1 MSESKKYAGVWCP
14 SVTPFGKDG
23 QLDLA
28 ALEKHFARLSDA
40 GIDGILLMGSI
51 GEFTALSM
59 DERLS
64 LLHAAR
70 DMTRLPLIA
79 NVSATCLD
87 DMARLS
93 DTAYSEGYD
102 AVMALPH
109 YYFAQTPRQLEA
121 YFDMLDARFEGEWL
135 IYNFPARTGC
145 DVDAALVA
153 KLAAR
158 FSRFMGIKDT
168 VDCASHTRAI
178 VRAVEGVR
186 SDFSVLCG
194 FDEYFIP
201 NLMNGGDGVLSGL
214 NNVVPELFMRA
225 KKAFHDGDLA
235 EVSAAHKEIGRLSG
249 IYAVGD
255 DFVTT
260 IKTAVALKSGGF
272 EPVSRGYGGTLDDAQ
287 VGEVKR
293 LFKL

>member
-1 MSESKKYAGVWCP
+1 
-14 SVTPFGKDG
+14 
-23 QLDLA
+23 
-28 ALEKHFARLSDA
+28 
-40 GIDGILLMGSI
+40 
-51 GEFTALSM
+51 M

-70 DMTRLPLIA
+70 DMSRLPLIA

-102 AVMALPH
+102 AVMVLPH
-109 YYFAQTPRQLEA
+109 YYFAQTQRQPEA
-121 YFDMLDARFEGEWL
+121 LFRHAGRPVRGGMADSQLSGAY
-135 IYNFPARTGC
+135 GC

-178 VRAVEGVR
+178 VRAVADVR
-186 SDFSVLCG
+186 PDFSVLCG

-214 NNVVPELFMRA
+214 NNVVPELFMGA
-225 KKAFHDGDLA
+225 KKAFRDGDLA
-235 EVSAAHKEIGRLSG
+235 GVAAAHKEIGRLSA
-249 IYAVGD
+249 IYAIGD

-260 IKTAVALKSGGF
+260 IKTAVSLKSGGL
-272 EPVSRGYGGTLDDAQ
+272 EPVSRGYGGKLDDAQ
-287 VGEVKR
+287 IGEVKR
-293 LFKL
+293 LFSL

>member
-1 MSESKKYAGVWCP
+1 MSEPKRYTGVWCP
-14 SVTPFGKDG
+14 SVTPFDKDG
-23 QLDLA
+23 KLDLA
-28 ALEKHFARLSDA
+28 ALETHFARLSDA

-70 DMTRLPLIA
+70 DMSRLPLIA

-102 AVMALPH
+102 AVMVLPH

-121 YFDMLDARFEGEWL
+121 CFDMLDARFEGEWL

-178 VRAVEGVR
+178 VRAVADVR
-186 SDFSVLCG
+186 PDFSVLCG

-214 NNVVPELFMRA
+214 NNVVPELFMGA
-225 KKAFHDGDLA
+225 KKAFRDGDLA
-235 EVSAAHKEIGRLSG
+235 GVAAAHKEIGRLSA
-249 IYAVGD
+249 IYAIGD

-260 IKTAVALKSGGF
+260 IKTAVSLKSGGL
-272 EPVSRGYGGTLDDAQ
+272 EPVSRGYGGKLDDAQ
-287 VGEVKR
+287 LGEVKR
-293 LFKL
+293 LFSL